1 MSNPRLSGQTMTR
14 SFITND
20 NVPPHIKSR
29 LDMSTKL
36 LSLTTKRSNHNIL
49 VREFELITWRGGAA
63 WAGDSHTD
71 HQNRRHWHRTSMSF
85 FCPKILPE
93 NPTKDFQPPTPK
105 FESPCDNTN
114 KRHPQ
119 MCEFKLQCREEGMD
133 VITNYLTISFIIISS
148 LRLAFR
154 PHLLMCADLKTSSSN
169 QM

>member
-20 NVPPHIKSR
+20 NVSPHIKSR

-85 FCPKILPE
+85 FCLKILRRIFSRPLP
-93 NPTKDFQPPTPK
+93 NSSPLVTIQINDTPK
-105 FESPCDNTN
+105 CANSNCSVE
-114 KRHPQ
+114 KKAW
-119 MCEFKLQCREEGMD
+119 M
-133 VITNYLTISFIIISS
+133 SS
-148 LRLAFR
+148 LI
-154 PHLLMCADLKTSSSN
+154 T
-169 QM
+169 